1 MYSGRMSII
10 TTVQRPDAPAIKSAR
25 GELSHTA
32 ASALVW
38 SGLRAWQ
45 HWETD
50 PANVTY
56 RSIPL
61 ATWELFL
68 LKTNQHPTH
77 LMVPRF

>member
-1 MYSGRMSII
+1 MSIT
-10 TTVQRPDAPAIKSAR
+10 TTVQHPVAHAIKSAR
-25 GELSHTA
+25 GELSQTA

-45 HWETD
+45 HWETN